1 MDKLN
6 YDFSIRM
13 SISKPTGGGQINL
26 SRRRLEK
33 LRTNTING
41 RKKIEEGGE
50 ENGGGGGG

>member
-33 LRTNTING
+33 LRTNTISG